1 MIIHHAYGSSR
12 SWQDSGFSSL
22 DGTKKEVLTRLF
34 VVWLDKPWRRTDL
47 AIQTSTQFSAILE
60 PRLWHMWK
68 NLQVAQE
75 KRWRLYTLFSV
86 ITDSLHTHFLYF
98 WWRTFYINFFGQM
111 PNLFKSIKWIEMS
124 SRWYRVFDK
133 LEDTIRIKWYIK
145 DATTTI
151 HTCL

>member
-22 DGTKKEVLTRLF
+22 DGTKKEVLTRFF

-75 KRWRLYTLFSV
+75 KRWRYNILFSV
-86 ITDSLHTHFLYF
+86 ITDSLHTHFLFF
-98 WWRTFYINFFGQM
+98 WWRTFYINFVGQM
-111 PNLFKSIKWIEMS
+111 PNLFKALSESKCPVDGIE
-124 SRWYRVFDK
+124 FLINLK
-133 LEDTIRIKWYIK
+133 IP
-145 DATTTI
+145 
-151 HTCL
+151 